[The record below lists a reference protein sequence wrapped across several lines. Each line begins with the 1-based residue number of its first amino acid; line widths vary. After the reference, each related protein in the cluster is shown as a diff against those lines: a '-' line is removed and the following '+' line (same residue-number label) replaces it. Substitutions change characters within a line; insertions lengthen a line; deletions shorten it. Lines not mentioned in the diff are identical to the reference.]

1 MNPKDYIE
9 QSGGRA
15 GLHEFG
21 WLQAGY
27 DLDEVESIRQTLL
40 RQNDYGKVQQALQKL
55 GIEVRRD
62 IIQTVKNY
70 NFDSQGIG
78 FTHENY
84 SAWRRLVTERGTIG
98 DAAYLVHEMAEV
110 EALQKIKQTTSFDF
124 MGKNWNQLSKTKQ
137 QQWKSDFRRHYL
149 LCHSQALKAEY
160 KFMAQ
165 QINEITTGK
174 AQISFLQVAA
184 IDPTRND
191 EALTHLFFE
200 GLPIFE
206 HRHFEAWSKRANEKI
221 PLSVRTQQQLGY
233 YLPKTTLKNVIRLVK
248 SVRIN

>member
-1 MNPKDYIE
+1 MNPNDYIE
-9 QSGGRA
+9 HSGGRA

-21 WLQAGY
+21 WVRAGY

-40 RQNDYGKVQQALQKL
+40 GQNDVGKVQQALQKL
-55 GIEVRRD
+55 GISIRRG
-62 IIQTVKNY
+62 IIQAVKNY

-84 SAWRRLVTERGTIG
+84 RAWRRLVTGRGTIG

-110 EALQKIKQTTSFDF
+110 EALQKIKQTTGFDF
-124 MGKNWNQLSKTKQ
+124 MGQNWNKLSNTKQ

-149 LCHSQALKAEY
+149 LSHSEALEAEY
-160 KFMAQ
+160 KFLAQ
-165 QINEITTGK
+165 QINEITKGK
-174 AQISFLQVAA
+174 AKVSFLQVAA

-191 EALTHLFFE
+191 EALTNLFFE

-206 HRHFEAWSKRANEKI
+206 HRHFEVWSKRANEKI
-221 PLSVRTQQQLGY
+221 PLSARTQQQLGY
-233 YLPKTTLKNVIRLVK
+233 YLPKTSLKNVIRFVK